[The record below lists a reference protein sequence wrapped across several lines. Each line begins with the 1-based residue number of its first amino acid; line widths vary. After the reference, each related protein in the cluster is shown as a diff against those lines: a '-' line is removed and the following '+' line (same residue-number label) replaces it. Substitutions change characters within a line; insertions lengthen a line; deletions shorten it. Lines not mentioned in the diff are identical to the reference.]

1 METTN
6 EVIKAFSEKKATAKT
21 MGVMW
26 SIVSLL
32 WLGMTIFC
40 ICIKQYSDL
49 WATINLF
56 LAASV
61 LAVNNFAAIS
71 DAELA
76 ISAIEYEQSRS
87 SLMNEI
93 CKQCQKDNNTSKNE

>member
-6 EVIKAFSEKKATAKT
+6 KAIKAFSEKKATAKT

-26 SIVSLL
+26 SVCALL
-32 WLGMTIFC
+32 WLGFTIFC
-40 ICIKQYSDL
+40 ICIKQYGDL

-56 LAASV
+56 LASSV

-71 DAELA
+71 DCELA

-93 CKQCQKDNNTSKNE
+93 CKQCQKNSNTSKNE